1 MLHQAHR
8 LAFGLRLSHRVVTTH
23 NACDLSLKFEERRMA
38 RVPYVD
44 NEDLPEQYRNQLS
57 SDANVTR
64 ALSNSPQLAFLS
76 GSMARYIRHE
86 SKVDPRLRELAI
98 IQVGY
103 SARSA
108 YEYTHHIKIG
118 FSFGVTED
126 DLRAIAQ
133 ETAGRPSKLE
143 PLAKSVLCAARE
155 MTDGIALADKT
166 FAELRTGFDNA
177 QLVDLLYAIANYNG
191 VVRILAALQV
201 DLEDEYRSYLEKFP
215 FAA

>member
-1 MLHQAHR
+1 
-8 LAFGLRLSHRVVTTH
+8 
-23 NACDLSLKFEERRMA
+23 MA

-44 NEDLPEQYRNQLS
+44 NKDLPEQYRNQLS

-103 SARSA
+103 SARSV
-108 YEYTHHIKIG
+108 YEYTHHIQIG
-118 FSFGVTED
+118 RSFGVTED
-126 DLRAIAQ
+126 DLRAIAD
-133 ETAGRPSKLE
+133 ETAGRPSNLE
-143 PLAKSVLCAARE
+143 PLAKSVLRAARE
-155 MTDGIALADKT
+155 MTDGIAVADKT
-166 FAELRTGFDNA
+166 FAELRAAFDNA
-177 QLVDLLYAIANYNG
+177 QLVDLLYTIANYNG

-201 DLEDEYRSYLEKFP
+201 DLEDEYKMYLEKFP

>member
-1 MLHQAHR
+1 
-8 LAFGLRLSHRVVTTH
+8 
-23 NACDLSLKFEERRMA
+23 MA

-44 NEDLPEQYRNQLS
+44 NKDLPEQYRNQLS

-86 SKVDPRLRELAI
+86 SRVDPRLRELAI

-118 FSFGVTED
+118 RSFGVTED
-126 DLRAIAQ
+126 DLRAIAD
-133 ETAGRPSKLE
+133 ETAGRPTKLE
-143 PLAKSVLCAARE
+143 PLAKSVLRAARE
-155 MTDGIALADKT
+155 MTDGIAVADKT
-166 FAELRTGFDNA
+166 FAELHAAFDNA
-177 QLVDLLYAIANYNG
+177 QLVDLLYTIANYNG

-201 DLEDEYRSYLEKFP
+201 DLEDEYKIYLEKFP

>member
-1 MLHQAHR
+1 
-8 LAFGLRLSHRVVTTH
+8 
-23 NACDLSLKFEERRMA
+23 MA

-44 NEDLPEQYRNQLS
+44 IKDVPEQYRNLIS

-64 ALSNSPQLAFLS
+64 ALANSPKLAFLS
-76 GSMARYIRHE
+76 GSMARFIRHE
-86 SKVDPRLRELAI
+86 SRLDPRLRELAI

-118 FSFGVTED
+118 FSFGVTKE
-126 DLRAIAQ
+126 DLRAIAE
-133 ETAGRPSKLE
+133 ETAGHPSKLE
-143 PLAKSVLCAARE
+143 PIAKAVLRAARE
-155 MTDGIALADKT
+155 MTDGLTVSDAT
-166 FAELRTGFDNA
+166 FAQLKEAFDNEC
-177 QLVDLLYAIANYNG
+177 LVDLLYAIANYNG

-201 DLEDEYRSYLEKFP
+201 DLEDEYREYLETFP

>member
-1 MLHQAHR
+1 
-8 LAFGLRLSHRVVTTH
+8 
-23 NACDLSLKFEERRMA
+23 MA
-38 RVPYVD
+38 RVPYVE
-44 NEDLPEQYRNQLS
+44 NKDLPEQYRNQLS
-57 SDANVTR
+57 SDANITR

-103 SARSA
+103 SARSV

-126 DLRAIAQ
+126 DLRAIAD
-133 ETAGRPSKLE
+133 ETAGRPTNLE
-143 PLAKSVLCAARE
+143 PLAKSVLRAARE
-155 MTDGIALADKT
+155 MTDGIAVADTT
-166 FAELRTGFDNA
+166 FAELRAAFDNA
-177 QLVDLLYAIANYNG
+177 RLVDLLYTIANYNG

-201 DLEDEYRSYLEKFP
+201 DLEDEYKIYLEKFP